1 MTTQLQI
8 EFLLADRGKDKN
20 HGPFKTAFSVPPK
33 VRVMHTVA
41 NLRITKPE
49 LSAVLNDKR
58 KSRLGDLKP
67 KRKLVP

>member
-8 EFLLADRGKDKN
+8 EFLLDDCSKDKN
-20 HGPFKTAFSVPPK
+20 HSPFKTAFSVPPK
-33 VRVMHTVA
+33 VWVIRTIT

-58 KSRLGDLKP
+58 KVGLET
-67 KRKLVP
+67 